1 LDFSSCFFRKQKKD
15 VGISVYKRNFRNKEM
30 NQILRDALT
39 LKYQGDIATAEANIR
54 VYLLHPVGIGE
65 HPQQLDEMDKLVD
78 AIASAE
84 DKIKSLNKHFN
95 NTQI

>member
-1 LDFSSCFFRKQKKD
+1 
-15 VGISVYKRNFRNKEM
+15 M

-65 HPQQLDEMDKLVD
+65 HADIISAIDSEVEKAAAADEKLNW
-78 AIASAE
+78 ISNLE
-84 DKIKSLNKHFN
+84 W
-95 NTQI
+95 

>member
-1 LDFSSCFFRKQKKD
+1 
-15 VGISVYKRNFRNKEM
+15 M

-65 HPQQLDEMDKLVD
+65 HADIISAIDSEVEKATAAEEKLNW
-78 AIASAE
+78 ISNLE
-84 DKIKSLNKHFN
+84 W
-95 NTQI
+95 

>member
-1 LDFSSCFFRKQKKD
+1 
-15 VGISVYKRNFRNKEM
+15 M

-65 HPQQLDEMDKLVD
+65 HADIISAIDSEVEKAAAAEEKLNW
-78 AIASAE
+78 I
-84 DKIKSLNKHFN
+84 N
-95 NTQI
+95 NLEW